1 MILLVDNYDSFTYN
15 LYQYFRMLDEDT
27 LVVRNDE
34 VDTERIDRLR
44 PDMIAL
50 SPGPGKPEDAGNCIQ
65 IINDFAGCIPIFGIC
80 LGMQAI
86 ARAFGARVNRAK
98 EPVHGKVRPI
108 RHEGSRLFRKLPNP
122 LAVTRYHSLIVE
134 KSSLP
139 KCLKVTAWS
148 EEDEIMALE
157 HAELRV
163 FGVQFHPE
171 AWLTECG
178 LEIVRNAVEQTWE
191 ETC

>member
-34 VDTERIDRLR
+34 VDTGRINELR
-44 PDMIAL
+44 PEMIAL
-50 SPGPGKPEDAGNCIQ
+50 SPGPGKPEDAGSCIQ
-65 IINDFAGCIPIFGIC
+65 IIHDFADCIPIFGIC

-86 ARAFGARVNRAK
+86 AQAFGARVDRAK

-108 RHEGSRLFRKLPNP
+108 RHENCGLFRKLPNP

-157 HAELRV
+157 HTKLRV
-163 FGVQFHPE
+163 CGVQFHPE
-171 AWLTECG
+171 AWLTEYG
-178 LEIVRNAVEQTWE
+178 LEIVRNAVEQAKE
-191 ETC
+191 ATC